1 MIETASDGG
10 FPQYVTLADPSEE
23 ETDEEA
29 PRTTYK
35 LVSLKTD
42 PGHFPMYY
50 AVEPSEE
57 PPTTA

>member
-1 MIETASDGG
+1 MIETTPDGG
-10 FPQYVTLADPSEE
+10 LPQYITLPDPSEE

-29 PRTTYK
+29 LSTTYR

-50 AVEPSEE
+50 ALEHSEE